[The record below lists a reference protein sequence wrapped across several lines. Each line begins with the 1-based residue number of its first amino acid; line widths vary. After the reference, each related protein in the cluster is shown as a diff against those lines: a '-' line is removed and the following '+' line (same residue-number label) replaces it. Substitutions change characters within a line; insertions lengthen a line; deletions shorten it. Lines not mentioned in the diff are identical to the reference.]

1 MHLGSRPCCRRCRV
15 QTSCQKTLSRGPG
28 TTLLILLPW
37 DTWDIRQLQGE
48 CLQAR
53 RTAVLVAV
61 EALAVWLPTRAGHD
75 RTDPGASPPG
85 HGGVQEQPVPF
96 PVQTS

>member
-1 MHLGSRPCCRRCRV
+1 M
-15 QTSCQKTLSRGPG
+15 Q
-28 TTLLILLPW
+28 
-37 DTWDIRQLQGE
+37 
-48 CLQAR
+48 CLQVQ

-61 EALAVWLPTRAGHD
+61 EALAVWLPTRAGYGVQEH
-75 RTDPGASPPG
+75 RTDPEASPPG